1 MLCYGA
7 SARLNCL
14 FVPFCLALPAYVFPP
29 GPASLVVKHAR
40 PIEFAEGTSTM
51 QQGPQRRVVV
61 TGVGIV
67 TPLACDINTFWT
79 RLVAGESGIHP
90 LTTLDTTKYKVHFG
104 GDIPDFDVSEHCEPR
119 EAKRLDRFTQ
129 FAVHAGGQAV
139 ADANLNFDSI
149 DRARCGVI
157 LGSGIGGLG
166 EIESQI
172 ERMLTKG
179 PDRVS
184 PFTVP
189 KMMLNAAGGN
199 LSITYG
205 LQGPNY
211 AVATACAS
219 ATNAMGDALRSIRLG
234 ETDLVITGGTEA
246 AITRMGLAA
255 FQNMKA
261 LSTRND
267 RPAEASRPFDA
278 DRDGFVLGEGAG
290 ILVFEELQH
299 AKARGAKIYGEVL
312 GYGTTSDAGHITAPD
327 PEGSGAAAAMQAAI
341 DDAGIEPQEV
351 DYINAHGT
359 STPLGDKAET
369 IAIKR
374 VFGEHA
380 GKVAISSTKSALGH
394 SLGASGGIEAVILC
408 KTIETGTVA
417 PTINFHRPD
426 PDCDLDYTPCTAA
439 ARPVAVAM
447 SNSFG
452 FGGHNACIVIGQ
464 PR

>member
-1 MLCYGA
+1 
-7 SARLNCL
+7 
-14 FVPFCLALPAYVFPP
+14 
-29 GPASLVVKHAR
+29 
-40 PIEFAEGTSTM
+40 M
-51 QQGPQRRVVV
+51 QPSNERRIVV
-61 TGVGIV
+61 TGMGVV
-67 TPLACDINTFWT
+67 TPIALEVPGFWE
-79 RLVAGESGIHP
+79 RLTAGESGVHD
-90 LTTLDTTKYKVHFG
+90 LTTLDTSAYKVHFG
-104 GDIPDFDVSEHCEPR
+104 GDIPDFSVEKYVDAR

-129 FAVHAGGQAV
+129 FAVHAGSEAII
-139 ADANLNFDSI
+139 DSGVDFESL
-149 DRARCGVI
+149 DRTKCGVI

-166 EIESQI
+166 EIEAQI
-172 ERMLTKG
+172 ERMLTRG

-205 LQGPNY
+205 LKGPNY

-234 ETDLVITGGTEA
+234 ETDLVITGGSEA

-267 RPAEASRPFDA
+267 DPKSASRPFDA

-290 ILVFEELQH
+290 LLIFEELQH
-299 AKARGAKIYGEVL
+299 ALARDAKIYAEVI

-327 PEGSGAAAAMQAAI
+327 PEGIGASAAMRAAI
-341 DDAGIEPQEV
+341 EDAGIEASDV

-359 STPLGDKAET
+359 STPLGDKAESH
-369 IAIKR
+369 AIKT

-380 GKVAISSTKSALGH
+380 YKTKISSTKGALGH

-408 KTIETGTVA
+408 KTIETRTIP
-417 PTINFHRPD
+417 PTINYDTPD
-426 PDCDLDYTPCTAA
+426 PECDLDYTPNESQQADV
-439 ARPVAVAM
+439 RIAM

-452 FGGHNACIVIGQ
+452 FGGHNACVVFKKFE
-464 PR
+464 